1 MNCVRFILDGELVE
15 IENPDPTRTVLQ
27 YLREDLR
34 RTGSKEGCAEGD
46 CGACTVVIGEIAG
59 SLTGQRIQF
68 RSVNACIQFLP
79 TLDGK
84 MLFTVESLKTA
95 QGQLHPVQQ
104 SLVDCHASQCGFC
117 TPGFVMSMFAL
128 YKTNPNIDRLSVDDA
143 LSGNLC
149 RCTGYRPIIDACL
162 GLTDYPTPDNSNPLI
177 FAPANNQVSN
187 LSTHISEQE
196 QQAIDQLRQLKRAE
210 GLKLEIG
217 QRQYHAPN
225 SVNELAQTYADS
237 PNAQILAGGTDVG
250 LWVTKQ
256 LRQLDD
262 IIYLGHIDELKKIE
276 QSSSFIKIGAAVS
289 LTDAFDALSAHYPE
303 LNQLFRRFSS
313 VPVRNAGT
321 LVGNIANGSPIGDSM
336 PALICMG
343 ARVLLRQG
351 QQSREMDLQDFYI
364 DYQKNALQAGE
375 FIEAVLVPVKD
386 KAWQLRSYKLSKRF
400 DQDISAVCA
409 AFSIQL
415 EAGKDE
421 GKIVDIRIAFG
432 GMAAIPK
439 RATQA
444 EALLKGQLWNEGS
457 VHRAMAALSQD
468 FTPLSDMR
476 ASQNYRLQ
484 TAANLLYRFYLET
497 RQNDALTNDQLD
509 VFVDRAAG
517 QK

>member
-1 MNCVRFILDGELVE
+1 MNGIRFILDGELVE
-15 IENPDPTRTVLQ
+15 VENPDPTRTVLQ

-34 RTGSKEGCAEGD
+34 RVGSKEGCAEGD

-59 SLTGQRIQF
+59 SLADERIQF

-128 YKTNPNIDRLSVDDA
+128 YKTNPSIDRLSVDDA

-162 GLTDYPTPDNSNPLI
+162 RMTDYPAPENSNPLI
-177 FAPANNQVSN
+177 FESASN
-187 LSTHISEQE
+187 RNTDISDQE
-196 QQAIDQLRQLKRAE
+196 LQAIDQLRQLKRSE
-210 GLKLEIG
+210 GLTLKIG
-217 QRQYHAPN
+217 RRHYHAP
-225 SVNELAQTYADS
+225 STVNELAQIYADS
-237 PNAQILAGGTDVG
+237 PTAHILAGGTDVG

-262 IIYLGHIDELKKIE
+262 VIYLGHIDELNAIE
-276 QSSSFIKIGAAVS
+276 QTQSLIKIGAAVS
-289 LTDAFDALSAHYPE
+289 LTDAFDVLLKHYPE
-303 LNQLFRRFSS
+303 LNPLFRRFSS
-313 VPVRNAGT
+313 VPVRNAAT

-343 ARVLLRQG
+343 ARVALRQG
-351 QQSREMDLQDFYI
+351 QKSREMDLQDFYI

-375 FIEAVLVPVKD
+375 FIGSVLIPVKD
-386 KAWQLRSYKLSKRF
+386 QAWQLRSYKLSKRF

-409 AFSIQL
+409 TFSIQL
-415 EAGKDE
+415 EE
-421 GKIVDIRIAFG
+421 GAEHSKIIDIRIAFG

-439 RATQA
+439 RATQT
-444 EALLKGQLWNEGS
+444 EALLKGQLWNEGN
-457 VHRAMAALSQD
+457 VHQAMAALSQD

-476 ASQNYRLQ
+476 ASQNYRQQ

-497 RQNDALTNDQLD
+497 RQNDALTHDQLD
-509 VFVDRAAG
+509 VFADCAAV
-517 QK
+517 QR

>member
-1 MNCVRFILDGELVE
+1 MNCVQFILDGELVE

-34 RTGSKEGCAEGD
+34 RVGSKEGCAEGD
-46 CGACTVVIGEIAG
+46 CGACTVVIGA
-59 SLTGQRIQF
+59 LVDDRIQF

-84 MLFTVESLKTA
+84 MLFTVESLKAT

-128 YKTNPNIDRLSVDDA
+128 YKTEANIDRESIDDA

-162 GLTDYPTPDNSNPLI
+162 SMTDYPTPDDSNPLL
-177 FAPANNQVSN
+177 FESASHLSGN
-187 LSTHISEQE
+187 LSSNISDQE
-196 QQAIDQLRQLKRAE
+196 IKAIDQLRQLKRSD
-210 GLKLEIG
+210 GLTLTTE
-217 QRQYHAPN
+217 QQHYHAPN
-225 SVNELAQTYADS
+225 SVDELAQVYLDS
-237 PNAQILAGGTDVG
+237 PNAHILAGGTDIG

-256 LRQLDD
+256 LRSLDD
-262 IIYLGHIDELKKIE
+262 IIYLGHIDELNRIE
-276 QSSSFIKIGAAVS
+276 QTHSFIKIGAAVS
-289 LTDAFDALSAHYPE
+289 LTDAFGTLSKHYPE
-303 LNQLFRRFSS
+303 LSQLFRRFSS

-336 PALICMG
+336 PALICMC
-343 ARVLLRQG
+343 ARVTLRQG
-351 QQSREMDLQDFYI
+351 RLNRDMDLQDFYI
-364 DYQKNALQAGE
+364 DYQKNALQTAE

-386 KAWQLRSYKLSKRF
+386 KAWQLRSYKVSKRF

-415 EAGKDE
+415 EDGKE
-421 GKIVDIRIAFG
+421 HSQIVDIRIAFG

-439 RATQA
+439 RAAQA
-444 EALLKGQLWNEGS
+444 EAILKGQPWNEAS
-457 VHRAMAALSQD
+457 VHKAMTALSQD

-476 ASQNYRLQ
+476 ASQKYRQ
-484 TAANLLYRFYLET
+484 QAAANLLYRFYLET
-497 RQNDALTNDQLD
+497 RQNDALSNDQLD
-509 VFVDRAAG
+509 VFVERTAV
-517 QK
+517 QR

>member
-1 MNCVRFILDGELVE
+1 MNCVRFILDGALVE
-15 IENPDPTRTVLQ
+15 IENFDPTRTVLQ

-34 RTGSKEGCAEGD
+34 RVGSKEGCAEGD
-46 CGACTVVIGEIAG
+46 CGACTVVIGEIVDD
-59 SLTGQRIQF
+59 RIQF
-68 RSVNACIQFLP
+68 RSVNACIQFIP

-84 MLFTVESLKTA
+84 MLFTVESLKTV

-128 YKTNPNIDRLSVDDA
+128 YKTNPNIDRESIDDA

-162 GLTDYPTPDNSNPLI
+162 SMTDYPAPENSNPLI
-177 FAPANNQVSN
+177 FESASNQIINPNSD
-187 LSTHISEQE
+187 ISDQE
-196 QQAIDQLRQLKRAE
+196 QQAIDQLRQLKRSE
-210 GLKLEIG
+210 GLTLKIG
-217 QRQYHAPN
+217 LRHYHAPS
-225 SVNELAQTYADS
+225 SVNELAHIYADS
-237 PNAQILAGGTDVG
+237 PDAHILAGGTDVG

-262 IIYLGHIDELKKIE
+262 IIYLGHIDELNTIE
-276 QSSSFIKIGAAVS
+276 QTQSFIKIGAAVS
-289 LTDAFDALSAHYPE
+289 LTDAFDALSKHYPE

-343 ARVLLRQG
+343 ARVALRQG

-364 DYQKNALQAGE
+364 DYQKNVLQAGE
-375 FIEAVLVPVKD
+375 FIEAVLIPVKD
-386 KAWQLRSYKLSKRF
+386 QTWQLRSYKLSKRF

-409 AFSIQL
+409 TFSIYL
-415 EAGKDE
+415 EEAEEHSKV
-421 GKIVDIRIAFG
+421 VDIRIAFG

-439 RATQA
+439 RATQT
-444 EALLKGQLWNEGS
+444 EAILRGQLWNEGNL
-457 VHRAMAALSQD
+457 HQAMAALSQD

-476 ASQNYRLQ
+476 ASQNYRQQ

-509 VFVDRAAG
+509 VFVERVVV
-517 QK
+517 QR

>member
-1 MNCVRFILDGELVE
+1 MNSVRFILDGEFVE

-34 RTGSKEGCAEGD
+34 RVGSKEGCAEGD
-46 CGACTVVIGEIAG
+46 CGACTVVIGA
-59 SLTGQRIQF
+59 LVDDRIQF

-84 MLFTVESLKTA
+84 MLFTVESLKTT

-128 YKTNPNIDRLSVDDA
+128 YKTNPNIDRESIDDA

-149 RCTGYRPIIDACL
+149 RCTGYRPIIEACL
-162 GLTDYPTPDNSNPLI
+162 SMTDYPPQDDSNPLL
-177 FAPANNQVSN
+177 FESASN
-187 LSTHISEQE
+187 RSGNISDQE
-196 QQAIDQLRQLKRAE
+196 IQAIDQLRQIKRSD
-210 GLKLEIG
+210 GLTLTID
-217 QRQYHAPN
+217 QRHYHAPN
-225 SVNELAQTYADS
+225 SVNELAQIYADS
-237 PNAQILAGGTDVG
+237 PNAHILAGGTDVG

-262 IIYLGHIDELKKIE
+262 IIYLGHIDELNRIE
-276 QSSSFIKIGAAVS
+276 HTQSFIKIGAAVS
-289 LTDAFDALSAHYPE
+289 LTDAFDALSKHYPE
-303 LNQLFRRFSS
+303 LDQLFRRFSS

-343 ARVLLRQG
+343 ARVTLRQG
-351 QQSREMDLQDFYI
+351 QQSRDMDLQDFYI
-364 DYQKNALQAGE
+364 DYQKNELQTGE

-415 EAGKDE
+415 DDGKE
-421 GKIVDIRIAFG
+421 HSQEHGKIVDIRIAFG

-444 EALLKGQLWNEGS
+444 EAILKGQPWNEAS
-457 VHRAMAALSQD
+457 VHQAMAALSQD

-476 ASQNYRLQ
+476 ASQNYRQQ

-497 RQNDALTNDQLD
+497 RQNDALSNDQLD
-509 VFVDRAAG
+509 VFAVQR
-517 QK
+517 

>member
-46 CGACTVVIGEIAG
+46 CGACTVVVGQIVD
-59 SLTGQRIQF
+59 SLAGQRIQF

-84 MLFTVESLKTA
+84 MLFTVESLKTV

-128 YKTNPNIDRLSVDDA
+128 YKTKANIDRLSVDDA

-162 GLTDYPTPDNSNPLI
+162 SMTDYPVPENSNPLI
-177 FAPANNQVSN
+177 FESAENRGNG
-187 LSTHISEQE
+187 ISDQE
-196 QQAIDQLRQLKRAE
+196 QQAIDQLRRLERSDGLTLK
-210 GLKLEIG
+210 IG
-217 QRQYHAPN
+217 QRHYHAPN
-225 SVNELAQTYADS
+225 SVNELAQIYADS

-262 IIYLGHIDELKKIE
+262 IIYLGHIDELNKIE
-276 QSSSFIKIGAAVS
+276 QSNSFIKIGAAVS
-289 LTDAFDALSAHYPE
+289 LTDAFDALSEHYPE
-303 LNQLFRRFSS
+303 LYQLFRRFSS
-313 VPVRNAGT
+313 VPVRNAAT

-343 ARVLLRQG
+343 ARVALRQG
-351 QQSREMDLQDFYI
+351 KQSREMELQDFYI
-364 DYQKNALQAGE
+364 DYQKNVLQAGE

-386 KAWQLRSYKLSKRF
+386 TSWQLRSYKLSKRY

-409 AFSIQL
+409 TFSIQL
-415 EAGKDE
+415 EAGKDDS
-421 GKIVDIRIAFG
+421 KIVDIRIAFG

-439 RATQA
+439 RATQT
-444 EALLKGQLWNEGS
+444 EAILKGQLWNEDS
-457 VHRAMAALSQD
+457 VHQAMAALSRD
-468 FTPLSDMR
+468 FSPLSDMR
-476 ASQNYRLQ
+476 ASQDYRQQ

-497 RQNDALTNDQLD
+497 RQNGALTEHQLD
-509 VFVDRAAG
+509 VFVDHAAVHR
-517 QK
+517 